1 MNIIINNS
9 RILASIFFTL
19 HVLALISVAI
29 SELHWAF
36 KIILLFIIVMN
47 LVRQARLHLF
57 RLHPGSITQINLS
70 ERGQI
75 NIKKAGSS
83 DWMPT
88 EIEST
93 VIWSWILMLKLKELS
108 PDARSLKLLI
118 AVDAVS
124 KEEFRQISVWA
135 NQMMPAE
142 AKN

>member
-1 MNIIINNS
+1 
-9 RILASIFFTL
+9 
-19 HVLALISVAI
+19 
-29 SELHWAF
+29 
-36 KIILLFIIVMN
+36 
-47 LVRQARLHLF
+47 
-57 RLHPGSITQINLS
+57 
-70 ERGQI
+70 
-75 NIKKAGSS
+75 
-83 DWMPT
+83 MPT